1 MIFAIAIYKY
11 TIRKNACNCIVDV
24 LACLSVFISQFL
36 RRIAI
41 MDLVKTLSEQYMKPE
56 LPPMNVGDTVRVTV
70 RVKEGNRERNQA
82 FEGTIIAR
90 KHGGVNETITVR
102 RISYNVGCEK
112 VFPIHS
118 PTIVSVDTV
127 RRGKVRRAKLY
138 YLRDKIGKKAKV
150 KERV

>member
-1 MIFAIAIYKY
+1 ML
-11 TIRKNACNCIVDV
+11 V
-24 LACLSVFISQFL
+24 
-36 RRIAI
+36 

-82 FEGTIIAR
+82 FEGTIIAK

-112 VFPIHS
+112 VFPVHS
-118 PTIVSVDTV
+118 PTIVSVETV

>member
-1 MIFAIAIYKY
+1 
-11 TIRKNACNCIVDV
+11 
-24 LACLSVFISQFL
+24 
-36 RRIAI
+36 
-41 MDLVKTLSEQYMKPE
+41 MDLVRSLSEQYMKPE
-56 LPPMNVGDTVRVTV
+56 LPSMNVGDTVRVTV

-90 KHGGVNETITVR
+90 KHGGINETITVR

-112 VFPIHS
+112 VFPVHS
-118 PTIVSVDTV
+118 PTIVSIDTV